1 MMTPSEIKTELTEN
15 TSQRISDYFVNLL
28 PEVQNEF
35 VVIAQREG
43 IDKAKRELED
53 DWYSFQ
59 GQTK

>member
-1 MMTPSEIKTELTEN
+1 MTPSEIKTELTEN
-15 TSQRISDYFVNLL
+15 TSQLISDYFVNLL
-28 PEVQNEF
+28 LEVQNEF

-43 IDKAKRELED
+43 IDTAKRELED

>member
-1 MMTPSEIKTELTEN
+1 MTPSEIKTELTEN
-15 TSQRISDYFVNLL
+15 TSKLISDYFVNLL

>member
-1 MMTPSEIKTELTEN
+1 MTPSEIKTELTEN
-15 TSQRISDYFVNLL
+15 TSQLISDYFVNLL

>member
-15 TSQRISDYFVNLL
+15 TSQPISDYFVNLL

-35 VVIAQREG
+35 IVIAQREG

>member
-1 MMTPSEIKTELTEN
+1 MTPSEIKTELTEN
-15 TSQRISDYFVNLL
+15 TSHLISDYFVNLL

-35 VVIAQREG
+35 IVIAQREG